1 MRKKNKDEGIMLPE
15 FILQSYSNQ
24 NSKVQAWKTNDKPVE
39 QNKDPR
45 NKPTHVYQLIF
56 DTKNTQ

>member
-1 MRKKNKDEGIMLPE
+1 MLPE